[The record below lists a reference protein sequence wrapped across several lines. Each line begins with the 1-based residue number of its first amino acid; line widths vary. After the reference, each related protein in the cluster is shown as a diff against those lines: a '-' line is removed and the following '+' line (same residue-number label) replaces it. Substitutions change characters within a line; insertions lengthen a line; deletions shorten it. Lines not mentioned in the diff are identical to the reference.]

1 MIINTIIFNRG
12 VSKSF
17 IDILEKKM
25 NFLYTVIMAEGTAQQ
40 SILKALG
47 LDEIKKDVVYLLSQE
62 NEKEIIKDILKEK
75 YHFEEKPVGI
85 YFASPTEEKMED
97 YEMENVVIY
106 IIVNRGM
113 SDDVVEVATANG
125 AGGAT
130 ILHGRGSG
138 IEKKKLFFDIK
149 IEPEKDIILIVSS
162 KDKKE
167 QIINSVKEKIDLEK
181 EGNGV
186 IFTMPVIDTL
196 GFRKISKK

>member
-25 NFLYTVIMAEGTAQQ
+25 SFLYTVIMAEGTAQQ

-85 YFASPTEEKMED
+85 YFASPTEEKLED

>member
-85 YFASPTEEKMED
+85 YFASPTEEKLED

-167 QIINSVKEKIDLEK
+167 QIINSVKEKIDLER

>member
-85 YFASPTEEKMED
+85 YFASPTEEKLED

-167 QIINSVKEKIDLEK
+167 QIINSVKEKIDLERD
-181 EGNGV
+181 GNGV